1 MKFGILASHQFPQDA
16 NLTVSINGMLGVVEY
31 ARDLDFDSVFTINH
45 FVANLQT
52 PQALSMTSKIIEIS
66 GHMQVG
72 TGILILPL
80 YHPVHIAEE
89 FATLDHLS
97 GGRVILG
104 VGAGYRDEE
113 YDAFGI
119 SKAERGGRL
128 KESVE
133 IIKALWSGEPVHYE
147 GKYYQLNGQKIGIKP
162 LTPGGPP
169 LWIGAGARAA
179 VERAA
184 KLGDAWLTPGNTPNP
199 EYFAKHLAIYDAAR
213 EEAGLPVEGV
223 ERPIIKELYIA
234 EDPEEARRDVSEYLE
249 REYRAYS
256 QYGDLKW
263 FETQKEA
270 LLKNSLVFGSPEEV
284 TAKVRELTDLGF
296 NHFIFRCAWM
306 GMPWE
311 KAKRSLR
318 LFAEEVRPHFKA
330 DKA

>member
-16 NLTVSINGMLGVVEY
+16 DLGESIKGMLGVVEY
-31 ARDLDFDSVFTINH
+31 ARDLDYDSVFTINH

-52 PQALSMTSKIIEIS
+52 PQALSMTSKIIQIS
-66 GHMQVG
+66 GRMQVG

-97 GGRVILG
+97 EGRVILG

-113 YDAFGI
+113 YAAFGI

-128 KESVE
+128 LESVE
-133 IIKALWSGEPVHYE
+133 IIKALWTGEPVHYE

-162 LTPGGPP
+162 RTPGGPP

-184 KLGDAWLTPGNTPNP
+184 RLGDAWLTPGNTPNP
-199 EYFAKHLAIYDAAR
+199 DYFSKHLAIYDDARRAAN
-213 EEAGLPVEGV
+213 LPVEGI
-223 ERPIIKELYIA
+223 ERPIIKELYVA
-234 EDPEEARRDVSEYLE
+234 EDPEEARRDVHEYLE

-270 LLKNSLVFGSPEEV
+270 LLKNSLVFGSPEQV

-296 NHFIFRCAWM
+296 NHFVFRCAWM

-330 DKA
+330 N

>member
-1 MKFGILASHQFPQDA
+1 MKFGILASHQFPDGVNIGEA
-16 NLTVSINGMLGVVEY
+16 IAGLIGVVEY
-31 ARDLDFDSVFTINH
+31 ARDLDYDSVFTINH

-52 PQALSMTSKIIEIS
+52 PQTLSMTSKIIDVS
-66 GHMQVG
+66 GRMQVG

-80 YHPVHIAEE
+80 FHPVHIAEE

-113 YDAFGI
+113 YAAFGI
-119 SKAERGGRL
+119 PKSERGARL
-128 KESVE
+128 DES
-133 IIKALWSGEPVHYE
+133 IRMIRALWSGEPVHFE
-147 GKYYQLNGQKIGIKP
+147 GKHYRLDGQKIGLKP

-169 LWIGAGARAA
+169 LWVGAGARPA

-184 KLGDAWLTPGNTPNP
+184 RLGDAWLTPGNTPNP
-199 EYFAKHLAIYDAAR
+199 GYFAKHLAIYDQAR
-213 EEAGLPVEGV
+213 HDAGLSIDGI
-223 ERPIIKELYIA
+223 ERPIIKELYVA
-234 EDPEEARRDVSEYLE
+234 EDPEEARRDVHEYLE
-249 REYRAYS
+249 REYRAYA

-270 LLKNSLVFGSPEEV
+270 LLEYSLVFGSPEQV
-284 TAKVRELTDLGF
+284 TAKMRDLTDLGF
-296 NHFIFRCAWM
+296 NHFIFRVAWM

-318 LFAEEVRPHFKA
+318 LFAEQVRPQFAKG
-330 DKA
+330 